1 MQMLAKEVGDLIKN
15 AIKSSGKN
23 QQEIAIQIGITPA
36 ALSEMLAG
44 KKRLPLKRFHQISKI
59 LDFDSETNKKIN
71 ELYKTEQMVLFTNW
85 RQNQVEEYKRLFFDV
100 DIFDNV
106 NAINIALRNRDSL
119 DKSSPNYEEDFNDE
133 NKTITDELINMFQK
147 IAMALKVDAL
157 PVDYNKLLVDTMIQY
172 ERKILDAVMASSV
185 NPEAKITI
193 YNTIKD
199 IE

>member
-15 AIKSSGKN
+15 AIKLSGKN

-71 ELYKTEQMVLFTNW
+71 ELYNAEQMVLFTNW

-106 NAINIALRNRDSL
+106 NAINKALRDRDSL
-119 DKSSPNYEEDFNDE
+119 DKSSPNYYEDFDNE
-133 NKTITDELINMFQK
+133 NKIITDELMNMFQK
-147 IAMALKVDAL
+147 IAMTLKVDAL
-157 PVDYNKLLVDTMIQY
+157 PVDYNKLLVDAMIQY
-172 ERKILDAVMASSV
+172 ERKILDAVMASSA

-199 IE
+199 IK